1 MPAIFNVADFLKIGV
16 LAFIFV
22 FAANRILAKAGL
34 SEFKA

>member
-1 MPAIFNVADFLKIGV
+1 MPPIFNVADFLKIGV

-34 SEFKA
+34 SDFKA